1 MLKKIRETKAFR
13 NIFWAVW
20 GALALGWLTFLNSE
34 VVAGLSG
41 LDKGLLFG
49 LIMTSLLTMCAGP
62 LRASNKASMDD
73 ESSPSGV

>member
-20 GALALGWLTFLNSE
+20 GALALGWLTFLNGD
-34 VVAGLSG
+34 VVADLSG

-49 LIMTSLLTMCAGP
+49 LIMTSLLVMCAGP
-62 LRASNKASMDD
+62 LKASNAASMAD
-73 ESSPSGV
+73 ETSRSGT